1 MINGPLKNLLVVD
14 LTRVLVGPYCTMMLS
29 DLGARVIKIEAPEI
43 GDDSRKFG
51 PFINDYSAY
60 FMSLN
65 RGKESIAL
73 NLKKPEDKKIFE
85 SIVSKADILVENFK
99 PGTLEKWGLGW
110 KELSKKY
117 PKLIYASASGFGQT
131 GPLKELPAY
140 DMVVQGMGGLMSVT
154 GQPNSEPTRVGTSIG
169 DITAGLFTTIGINA
183 ALYDREKTG
192 KGMYIDVSMLDCQ
205 IAILENAIARYLSKN
220 EIPKPM
226 GSRHPSIAPFEAF
239 KTKDSHIIIAAGND
253 KLFENLCNFLKI
265 PEISKDTKFITNS
278 KRSENMDELK
288 IILEN
293 KLKEKKTS
301 EWVKGMEEL
310 KIPCGPIFNIKEAV
324 ENPQIKERNMIVK
337 SFHKVVGEFRT
348 AGNPIKM
355 SSYNDDSTRGDIPD
369 LDEHRDKI
377 IKEFCN

>member
-1 MINGPLKNLLVVD
+1 MNGPLKDLLVVD
-14 LTRVLVGPYCTMMLS
+14 LTRVLVGPYCTMILS
-29 DLGARVIKIEAPEI
+29 DLGARVIKIEAPET

-51 PFINDYSAY
+51 PFIKDYSAY

-73 NLKKPEDKKIFE
+73 NLKNEDDKKIFE
-85 SIVSKADILVENFK
+85 KILSKADILVENFK
-99 PGTLEKWGLGW
+99 PGTLEKWGFGW
-110 KELSKKY
+110 KQVSKKY

-169 DITAGLFTTIGINA
+169 DITAGLFTAIGINA
-183 ALYDREKTG
+183 ALYDRVKTG

-239 KTKDSHIIIAAGND
+239 KTNDSYIIIAAGND
-253 KLFENLCNFLKI
+253 KLFENLCIALELDNLI
-265 PEISKDTKFITNS
+265 KDERFKSNLS
-278 KRSENMDELK
+278 RSENMDNLK
-288 IILEN
+288 KILED
-293 KLKEKKTS
+293 KLVKDTTNN
-301 EWVKGMEEL
+301 WVKKLEKL

-324 ENPQIKERNMIVK
+324 ENPQVQARNMIVK
-337 SFHKVVGEFRT
+337 AYHKVIGDFKL

-355 SSYNDDSTRGDIPD
+355 SAYKDESIRGNIPD
-369 LDEHRDKI
+369 LDEHREKI
-377 IKEFCN
+377 LKEIS

>member
-1 MINGPLKNLLVVD
+1 MDGPLKNLLVVD
-14 LTRVLVGPYCTMMLS
+14 LTRVLVGPYCTMILS
-29 DLGARVIKIEAPEI
+29 DLGARVIKVEAPEI
-43 GDDSRKFG
+43 GDDSRNFG
-51 PFINDYSAY
+51 PFIKDYSAY

-73 NLKKPEDKKIFE
+73 NLKNAEDKKIFNK
-85 SIVSKADILVENFK
+85 ILSKADILVENFK
-99 PGTLEKWGLGW
+99 PGTLEKWGYGW
-110 KELSKKY
+110 KDVSKKY

-169 DITAGLFTTIGINA
+169 DITAGLFTAIGVNA
-183 ALYDREKTG
+183 ALYDRKKTG
-192 KGMYIDVSMLDCQ
+192 KGTYIDVSMLDCQ
-205 IAILENAIARYLSKN
+205 IAILENAIARYLAKN

-253 KLFENLCNFLKI
+253 KLFEKLCQVLNINNILKD
-265 PEISKDTKFITNS
+265 EKFKTNS
-278 KRSENMDELK
+278 SRAQNMDELK
-288 IILEN
+288 KILE
-293 KLKEKKTS
+293 KELLTKNTS
-301 EWVKGMEEL
+301 DWVSLMEKE
-310 KIPCGPIFNIKEAV
+310 KIPCGPIFNIKQAV
-324 ENPQIKERNMIVK
+324 ENPQIKARNMIVN
-337 SFHKVVGEFRT
+337 SYHKKIGEFKT

-355 SSYNDDSTRGDIPD
+355 SNYKDEEKRGDIPD
-369 LDEHRDKI
+369 LDEHREKI

>member
-1 MINGPLKNLLVVD
+1 MDGPLKNLLVVD

-51 PFINDYSAY
+51 PFVENYSAY

-73 NLKKPEDKKIFE
+73 NLKNDDDKKIFE
-85 SIVSKADILVENFK
+85 KILSKADILVENFK
-99 PGTLEKWGLGW
+99 PGTLEKWGFGW
-110 KELSKKY
+110 KDVSKKY

-154 GQPNSEPTRVGTSIG
+154 GHPNTEPTRVGTSIG

-192 KGMYIDVSMLDCQ
+192 KGAFIDVSMLDCQ

-220 EIPKPM
+220 EIPGPM

-239 KTKDSHIIIAAGND
+239 KTKDSYIIIAAGND
-253 KLFENLCNFLKI
+253 KLFKNLCDVLEI
-265 PEISKDTKFITNS
+265 PEISNDKRFNTNS
-278 KRSENMDELK
+278 LRCENMNQLK
-288 IILEN
+288 EIFEN
-293 KLKEKKTS
+293 KLSTKNTE
-301 EWVKGMEEL
+301 EWIREMEQL
-310 KIPCGPIFNIKEAV
+310 KIPCGPIFNIKQAV
-324 ENPQIKERNMIVK
+324 ENPQIQERNMIVN
-337 SFHKVVGEFRT
+337 SFHKVIGNFKS
-348 AGNPIKM
+348 AGNPIKL
-355 SSYNDDSTRGDIPD
+355 STYKDEKTRGNIPD
-369 LDEHRDKI
+369 LDEHREKI
-377 IKEFCN
+377 LKEFS

>member
-1 MINGPLKNLLVVD
+1 MDGPLKNLLVVD

-51 PFINDYSAY
+51 PFIENYSAY

-73 NLKKPEDKKIFE
+73 NLKVEDDKKIFE
-85 SIVSKADILVENFK
+85 KILSKADILVENFK
-99 PGTLEKWGLGW
+99 PGTLEKWGYGW
-110 KELSKKY
+110 KDVSKKY

-154 GQPNSEPTRVGTSIG
+154 GHPNSEPTRVGTSIG
-169 DITAGLFTTIGINA
+169 DITAGLFTAIGINA

-192 KGMYIDVSMLDCQ
+192 RGAFIDVSMLDCQ
-205 IAILENAIARYLSKN
+205 IAILENAIARYLSKH
-220 EIPKPM
+220 EIPGPM

-239 KTKDSHIIIAAGND
+239 KTKDSYIIIAAGND
-253 KLFENLCNFLKI
+253 KLFKNLCDVLQI
-265 PEISKDTKFITNS
+265 PEISDDERFNTNS
-278 KRSENMDELK
+278 LRCKNMDQ
-288 IILEN
+288 
-293 KLKEKKTS
+293 LKEIFEKKLS
-301 EWVKGMEEL
+301 EKNTEKWIKEMEQL
-310 KIPCGPIFNIKEAV
+310 KIPCGPIFNIKQAV
-324 ENPQIKERNMIVK
+324 ENPQIKARNMIVN
-337 SFHKVVGEFRT
+337 SHHKKIGEFKT

-355 SSYNDDSTRGDIPD
+355 SNYKDEEKRGDIPD
-369 LDEHRDKI
+369 LDEHREKI

>member
-1 MINGPLKNLLVVD
+1 MEGPLKNLLVVD
-14 LTRVLVGPYCTMMLS
+14 LTRVLVGPYCTMILS
-29 DLGARVIKIEAPEI
+29 DLGARVIKIEAPET

-51 PFINDYSAY
+51 PFVEDYSAY

-73 NLKKPEDKKIFE
+73 NLKNESDKIIFE
-85 SIVSKADILVENFK
+85 KILSKADILVENFK
-99 PGTLEKWGLGW
+99 PGTLEKWGFGW
-110 KELSKKY
+110 KQVSKKF

-169 DITAGLFTTIGINA
+169 DITAGLFTAIGINA
-183 ALYDREKTG
+183 ALFDRQKTG

-253 KLFENLCNFLKI
+253 KLFEKLCAALELNDL
-265 PEISKDTKFITNS
+265 ISNKDYSTNS
-278 KRSENMDELK
+278 LRSENMDKLK
-288 IILEN
+288 KLLEN
-293 KLKEKKTS
+293 KLITKNTKDWVDILEK
-301 EWVKGMEEL
+301 L

-324 ENPQIKERNMIVK
+324 ENPQIEARNMIVK
-337 SFHKVVGEFRT
+337 SFHKVIGEFKL

-355 SSYNDDSTRGDIPD
+355 SSYEDKKTRGDIPD

-377 IKEFCN
+377 LKEFN

>member
-1 MINGPLKNLLVVD
+1 MDGPLKNLLVLD
-14 LTRVLVGPYCTMMLS
+14 LTRVLVGPYCTMMFS
-29 DLGARVIKIEAPEI
+29 DLGARVIKVEAPEV
-43 GDDSRKFG
+43 GDDSRNFG
-51 PFINDYSAY
+51 PFIEDYSAY

-73 NLKKPEDKKIFE
+73 NLKNSDDKKIFDK
-85 SIVSKADILVENFK
+85 ILAKADILVENFK
-99 PGTLEKWGLGW
+99 PGTLEKWGYGW
-110 KELSKKY
+110 KDVCEKY

-192 KGMYIDVSMLDCQ
+192 KGTFIDVSMLDCQ

-253 KLFENLCNFLKI
+253 KLFEKLCNVL
-265 PEISKDTKFITNS
+265 EISEIFNDEKFNTNS
-278 KRSENMDELK
+278 SRSKNIGELK
-288 IILEN
+288 LIIEN
-293 KLKEKKTS
+293 KLSSKITTDWVSQMEKER
-301 EWVKGMEEL
+301 
-310 KIPCGPIFNIKEAV
+310 IPCGPIYNIKEAV
-324 ENPQIKERNMIVK
+324 ENPQVQSRNMIVK
-337 SFHKVVGEFRT
+337 AYHKVIGDFKL

-355 SSYNDDSTRGDIPD
+355 SSYKDETTRGDIPD
-369 LDEHRDKI
+369 LDEHREKI
-377 IKEFCN
+377 LKEFS

>member
-1 MINGPLKNLLVVD
+1 MDGPLKNLLVVD
-14 LTRVLVGPYCTMMLS
+14 LTRVLVGPYCTMILS

-43 GDDSRKFG
+43 GDDSRGFG
-51 PFINDYSAY
+51 PFIDDYSAY

-73 NLKKPEDKKIFE
+73 NLKNEDDKKVFE
-85 SIVSKADILVENFK
+85 KILAKADILVENFK
-99 PGTLEKWGLGW
+99 PGTLEKWGFGW
-110 KELSKKY
+110 NEVSKKY

-154 GQPNSEPTRVGTSIG
+154 GHPNSEPTRVGTSIG
-169 DITAGLFTTIGINA
+169 DITAGLFTAIGINA
-183 ALYDREKTG
+183 ALYDRQKTG
-192 KGMYIDVSMLDCQ
+192 KGTFIDVSMLDCQ

-220 EIPKPM
+220 EIPEPM

-239 KTKDSHIIIAAGND
+239 KTKDSFLIIAAGND
-253 KLFENLCNFLKI
+253 KLFKSLCEVLEI
-265 PEISKDTKFITNS
+265 PNIANDEMYKTNS
-278 KRSENMDELK
+278 LRSQNID
-288 IILEN
+288 
-293 KLKEKKTS
+293 KLKLIIEDKLQHKNTD
-301 EWVKGMEEL
+301 EWIKVMEYL
-310 KIPCGPIFNIKEAV
+310 KIPCGPIFNIKQAV

-337 SFHKVVGEFRT
+337 SFHKKIGEFKS

-355 SSYNDDSTRGDIPD
+355 STYKDEKTRGDIPD

-377 IKEFCN
+377 LKEFS

>member
-1 MINGPLKNLLVVD
+1 MDGPLKNLLVLD

-29 DLGARVIKIEAPEI
+29 DLGARVIKVEAPEV

-51 PFINDYSAY
+51 PFIDDYSAY

-73 NLKKPEDKKIFE
+73 NLKNSDDKKIFDK
-85 SIVSKADILVENFK
+85 ILDKADILVENFK
-99 PGTLEKWGLGW
+99 PGTLEKWGYGW
-110 KELSKKY
+110 KDVCKKY

-154 GQPNSEPTRVGTSIG
+154 GHPDSEPTRVGTSIG

-183 ALYDREKTG
+183 ALYDRQKTG
-192 KGMYIDVSMLDCQ
+192 KGMFIDVSMLDCQ

-226 GSRHPSIAPFEAF
+226 GSRHPTIAPFEAF
-239 KTKDSHIIIAAGND
+239 KTKDSYIIIAAGND
-253 KLFENLCNFLKI
+253 KLFEKLCKI
-265 PEISKDTKFITNS
+265 LEISEIFNDERFNTNS
-278 KRSENMDELK
+278 LRSKNMEELK
-288 IILEN
+288 IVLEN
-293 KLKEKKTS
+293 KLSSKTTS
-301 EWVKGMEEL
+301 EWVSQMEKE
-310 KIPCGPIFNIKEAV
+310 KIPCGPIYNIKEAV
-324 ENPQIKERNMIVK
+324 ENPQVKSRNMIVK
-337 SFHKVVGEFRT
+337 AYHKVIGDFKL

-355 SSYNDDSTRGDIPD
+355 SAYKDETIRGDIPD
-369 LDEHRDKI
+369 LDEHREKI
-377 IKEFCN
+377 LKEFS

>member
-1 MINGPLKNLLVVD
+1 MDGPLKNLLVVD
-14 LTRVLVGPYCTMMLS
+14 LTRVLVGPYCTMILS
-29 DLGARVIKIEAPEI
+29 DLGARVIKVEAPEI

-51 PFINDYSAY
+51 PFIEDYSAY

-73 NLKKPEDKKIFE
+73 NLKNTDDKKIFDK
-85 SIVSKADILVENFK
+85 ILSKADILVENFK
-99 PGTLEKWGLGW
+99 PGTLEKWGYGW
-110 KELSKKY
+110 KDISKKH

-169 DITAGLFTTIGINA
+169 DITAGLFTAIGINA
-183 ALYDREKTG
+183 ALYDRQKTG

-205 IAILENAIARYLSKN
+205 IAILENAIARYLAKN

-239 KTKDSHIIIAAGND
+239 KTKDSYIIIAAGND
-253 KLFENLCNFLKI
+253 KLFEKLCELLTM
-265 PEISKDTKFITNS
+265 PEMSKDPKFSDNLSRS
-278 KRSENMDELK
+278 KNMNELK
-288 IILEN
+288 NILEK
-293 KLKEKKTS
+293 KLVSRSTN
-301 EWVKGMEEL
+301 EWVKDMEKE

-324 ENPQIKERNMIVK
+324 ENPQVDARNMIVK
-337 SFHKVVGEFRT
+337 AFHKEIGDFKL

-355 SSYNDDSTRGDIPD
+355 STYKDDETRGDLTD
-369 LDEHRDKI
+369 LDEHREKI
-377 IKEFCN
+377 LKEFN

>member
-1 MINGPLKNLLVVD
+1 MDGPLKNLLVLD

-29 DLGARVIKIEAPEI
+29 DLGARVIKVEAPEV
-43 GDDSRKFG
+43 GDDSRNFG
-51 PFINDYSAY
+51 PFIEDYSAY

-73 NLKKPEDKKIFE
+73 NLKNSDDKKIFDK
-85 SIVSKADILVENFK
+85 ILAKADILVENFK
-99 PGTLEKWGLGW
+99 PGTLEKWGYGW
-110 KELSKKY
+110 KDVCEKY

-192 KGMYIDVSMLDCQ
+192 KGTFIDVSMLDCQ

-253 KLFENLCNFLKI
+253 KLFEKLCNVLKI
-265 PEISKDTKFITNS
+265 SEIFNDERFNTNS
-278 KRSENMDELK
+278 SRSKNIDELK
-288 IILEN
+288 VIIEN
-293 KLKEKKTS
+293 KLSSKITTDWVRLMEKER
-301 EWVKGMEEL
+301 
-310 KIPCGPIFNIKEAV
+310 IPCGPIYNIKEAV
-324 ENPQIKERNMIVK
+324 ENPQVQSRNMIVK
-337 SFHKVVGEFRT
+337 AYHKVIGDFKL

-355 SSYNDDSTRGDIPD
+355 SSYKDETTRGDIPD
-369 LDEHRDKI
+369 LDEHREKI
-377 IKEFCN
+377 LKEFS

>member
-1 MINGPLKNLLVVD
+1 MDGPLKNLLVLD

-29 DLGARVIKIEAPEI
+29 DLGARVIKVEAPEV
-43 GDDSRKFG
+43 GDDSRNFG
-51 PFINDYSAY
+51 PFIDDYSAY

-73 NLKKPEDKKIFE
+73 NLKNGDDKTIFE
-85 SIVSKADILVENFK
+85 KILAKADILVENFK
-99 PGTLEKWGLGW
+99 PGTLEKWGYGW
-110 KELSKKY
+110 KDVCEKY

-192 KGMYIDVSMLDCQ
+192 KGTFIDVSMLDCQ

-253 KLFENLCNFLKI
+253 KLFEKLCNVLQI
-265 PEISKDTKFITNS
+265 PNIFKDEKFNTNS
-278 KRSENMDELK
+278 SRSKNMDELK
-288 IILEN
+288 EILES
-293 KLKEKKTS
+293 KLSSKITTDWVNQMEKER
-301 EWVKGMEEL
+301 
-310 KIPCGPIFNIKEAV
+310 IPCGPIYNIKEAV
-324 ENPQIKERNMIVK
+324 ENPQIESRNMIVK
-337 SFHKVVGEFRT
+337 AYHKVIGEFKL

-355 SSYNDDSTRGDIPD
+355 SSYEDEKTRGNIPD
-369 LDEHRDKI
+369 LDEHRKKI
-377 IKEFCN
+377 LKEFT

>member
-1 MINGPLKNLLVVD
+1 MDGPLKNLLVLD

-29 DLGARVIKIEAPEI
+29 DLGARVIKVEAPEV
-43 GDDSRKFG
+43 GDDSRNFG
-51 PFINDYSAY
+51 PFIEDYSAY

-73 NLKKPEDKKIFE
+73 NLKNSDDKKIFDK
-85 SIVSKADILVENFK
+85 ILAKADILVENFK
-99 PGTLEKWGLGW
+99 PGTLEKWGYGW
-110 KELSKKY
+110 KDVCEKY

-192 KGMYIDVSMLDCQ
+192 KGTFIDVSMLDCQ

-239 KTKDSHIIIAAGND
+239 KTKDSHIIIAAGNE
-253 KLFENLCNFLKI
+253 KLFEKLCNIL
-265 PEISKDTKFITNS
+265 EISEIFNDERFNTNS
-278 KRSENMDELK
+278 LRSKNIDELK
-288 IILEN
+288 IIIED
-293 KLKEKKTS
+293 KLSSKITTDWVSLMEKER
-301 EWVKGMEEL
+301 
-310 KIPCGPIFNIKEAV
+310 IPCGPIYNIKEAV
-324 ENPQIKERNMIVK
+324 ENPQVESRNMIVK
-337 SFHKVVGEFRT
+337 AYHKVIGDFKL

-355 SSYNDDSTRGDIPD
+355 SNYKDETTRGDIPD
-369 LDEHRDKI
+369 LDEHREKI
-377 IKEFCN
+377 LKEFNN

>member
-1 MINGPLKNLLVVD
+1 MDGPLKNLLVLD

-29 DLGARVIKIEAPEI
+29 DLGARVIKVEAPEV
-43 GDDSRKFG
+43 GDDSRNFG
-51 PFINDYSAY
+51 PFIEDYSAY

-73 NLKKPEDKKIFE
+73 NLKNSDDKKIFDK
-85 SIVSKADILVENFK
+85 ILAKADILVENFK
-99 PGTLEKWGLGW
+99 PGTLEKWGYGW
-110 KELSKKY
+110 KDVCEKY

-192 KGMYIDVSMLDCQ
+192 KGTFIDVSMLDCQ

-253 KLFENLCNFLKI
+253 KLFEKLCNVL
-265 PEISKDTKFITNS
+265 EISEIFNDEKFNTNS
-278 KRSENMDELK
+278 SRSKNIEELK
-288 IILEN
+288 VIIEN
-293 KLKEKKTS
+293 KLSSKITTDWVSQMEKER
-301 EWVKGMEEL
+301 
-310 KIPCGPIFNIKEAV
+310 IPCGPIYNIKEAV
-324 ENPQIKERNMIVK
+324 ENPQVQSRNMIVK
-337 SFHKVVGEFRT
+337 AYHKVIGDFKL

-355 SSYNDDSTRGDIPD
+355 SSYKDETTRGDIPD
-369 LDEHRDKI
+369 LDEHREKI
-377 IKEFCN
+377 LKEFS

>member
-1 MINGPLKNLLVVD
+1 MDGPLKNLLVVD
-14 LTRVLVGPYCTMMLS
+14 LTRVLVGPYCTMILS

-51 PFINDYSAY
+51 PFVKDYSAY

-73 NLKKPEDKKIFE
+73 NLKNSDDKKIFE
-85 SIVSKADILVENFK
+85 KILSKADILVENFK
-99 PGTLEKWGLGW
+99 PGTLEKWGFGW
-110 KELSKKY
+110 KDLNKKF

-169 DITAGLFTTIGINA
+169 DITAGLFTAIGVNA
-183 ALYDREKTG
+183 ALYDRKKTG
-192 KGMYIDVSMLDCQ
+192 KGTYIDVSMLDCQ
-205 IAILENAIARYLSKN
+205 IAILENAIARYLAKN

-253 KLFENLCNFLKI
+253 KLFEKLCQVLNI
-265 PEISKDTKFITNS
+265 NDISKNEKFKTNS
-278 KRSENMDELK
+278 SRAQNMDELK
-288 IILEN
+288 KILE
-293 KLKEKKTS
+293 KELLIKNTS
-301 EWVKGMEEL
+301 DWVSLMEKE
-310 KIPCGPIFNIKEAV
+310 KIPCGPIFNIKQAV
-324 ENPQIKERNMIVK
+324 ENPQIKARNMIVN
-337 SFHKVVGEFRT
+337 SYHKKIGEFKT

-355 SSYNDDSTRGDIPD
+355 SNYKDEEKRGDIPD
-369 LDEHRDKI
+369 LDEHREKI

>member
-1 MINGPLKNLLVVD
+1 MDGPLKNLLVVD
-14 LTRVLVGPYCTMMLS
+14 LTRVLVGPYCTMILS
-29 DLGARVIKIEAPEI
+29 DLGARVIKVEAPEI

-51 PFINDYSAY
+51 PFIKDYSAY

-73 NLKKPEDKKIFE
+73 NLKNDEDKKIFE
-85 SIVSKADILVENFK
+85 KILSKADILVENFK
-99 PGTLEKWGLGW
+99 PGTLEKWGFGW
-110 KELSKKY
+110 KEVNKKY

-131 GPLKELPAY
+131 GPLKKLPAY

-169 DITAGLFTTIGINA
+169 DITAGLFTAIGINA
-183 ALYDREKTG
+183 ALYDRQKTG
-192 KGMYIDVSMLDCQ
+192 KGMFIDVSMLDCQ
-205 IAILENAIARYLSKN
+205 IAILENAIARYLAKN

-239 KTKDSHIIIAAGND
+239 KTKDNYIIIAAGND
-253 KLFENLCNFLKI
+253 KLFEKLCNILN
-265 PEISKDTKFITNS
+265 ISNLVNDTKFLDNS
-278 KRSENMDELK
+278 SRSKNMDELK
-288 IILEN
+288 KILED
-293 KLKEKKTS
+293 KLSLKETN
-301 EWVKGMEEL
+301 EWVKIMEKE

-324 ENPQIKERNMIVK
+324 ENPQVQSRNMIVK
-337 SFHKVVGEFRT
+337 AYHKIIGDFKL

-355 SSYNDDSTRGDIPD
+355 SGYKDETTRGDIPD

-377 IKEFCN
+377 IKEFN

>member
-1 MINGPLKNLLVVD
+1 MDGPLKNLLVVD
-14 LTRVLVGPYCTMMLS
+14 LTRVLVGPYCTMILS

-51 PFINDYSAY
+51 PFIENYSAY

-73 NLKKPEDKKIFE
+73 NLKNDDDKKIFDK
-85 SIVSKADILVENFK
+85 ILSKADILVENFK
-99 PGTLEKWGLGW
+99 PGTLEKWGYGW
-110 KELSKKY
+110 KEVSKKY

-154 GQPNSEPTRVGTSIG
+154 GHPKSEPTRVGTSIG

-183 ALYDREKTG
+183 ALYDRQKTG
-192 KGMYIDVSMLDCQ
+192 KGAFIDVSMLDCQ

-220 EIPKPM
+220 EIPEPM

-239 KTKDSHIIIAAGND
+239 KTKDSYIIIAAGND
-253 KLFENLCNFLKI
+253 KLFSILCNVLNI
-265 PEISKDTKFITNS
+265 PEVSNNEKFNTNS
-278 KRSENMDELK
+278 LRCKNMDELK
-288 IILEN
+288 KIFED
-293 KLKEKKTS
+293 KLKSKNTE
-301 EWVKGMEEL
+301 EWIKEMEIL
-310 KIPCGPIFNIKEAV
+310 KIPCGPIFNIKQAV
-324 ENPQIKERNMIVK
+324 ENPQIKERNMIIK
-337 SFHKVVGEFRT
+337 SYHKKIGEFKS

-355 SSYNDDSTRGDIPD
+355 STYDDKETRGDIPD
-369 LDEHRDKI
+369 LDEHREKI
-377 IKEFCN
+377 LKEFS

>member
-1 MINGPLKNLLVVD
+1 MNGPLKDLLVVD
-14 LTRVLVGPYCTMMLS
+14 LTRVLVGPYCTMILS

-51 PFINDYSAY
+51 PFVKDYSAY

-73 NLKKPEDKKIFE
+73 NLKNEDDKKIFE
-85 SIVSKADILVENFK
+85 KILAKADILVENFK
-99 PGTLEKWGLGW
+99 PGTLEKWGFGW
-110 KELSKKY
+110 KQVSKKY

-169 DITAGLFTTIGINA
+169 DITAGLFTAIGINA
-183 ALYDREKTG
+183 ALYDRQKTG

-239 KTKDSHIIIAAGND
+239 KTKDSYIIIAAGND
-253 KLFENLCNFLKI
+253 KLFENLCNALDLKDLI
-265 PEISKDTKFITNS
+265 MDEKYKSNS
-278 KRSENMDELK
+278 SRSENMNDLK
-288 IILEN
+288 KILEQKLIN
-293 KLKEKKTS
+293 KTTN
-301 EWVKGMEEL
+301 EWVKNLESL

-324 ENPQIKERNMIVK
+324 ENPQVEARNMIVK
-337 SFHKVVGEFRT
+337 AYHKVIGDFKL

-355 SSYNDDSTRGDIPD
+355 STYEDEKTRGDIPD
-369 LDEHRDKI
+369 LDEHREKI
-377 IKEFCN
+377 MKEFN